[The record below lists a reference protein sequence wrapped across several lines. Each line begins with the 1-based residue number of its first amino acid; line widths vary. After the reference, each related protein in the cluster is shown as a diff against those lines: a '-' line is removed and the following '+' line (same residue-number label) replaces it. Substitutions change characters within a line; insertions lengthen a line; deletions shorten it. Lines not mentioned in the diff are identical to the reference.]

1 MRHQAFRYD
10 FSMSE
15 LFYLMFRKKN
25 CPKCGSK
32 MTMKKCYETEKGAKF
47 NSRADPF
54 FVKNARVK
62 HYRFFFVCSHC
73 DVKYLLS
80 DLVN

>member
-1 MRHQAFRYD
+1 
-10 FSMSE
+10 
-15 LFYLMFRKKN
+15 
-25 CPKCGSK
+25 